1 MELFT
6 GSGVALVTPFTEDL
20 QVDYSKFEALIG
32 FHLKHQTDALIVC
45 GTTGEAPT
53 ISDDEKLKLF
63 ELAVKTVQGRV
74 PIIAGTGSNDTRHVI
89 EMSKKAQA
97 LGVDALLVVTP
108 YYNKSSQAGLVAHFT
123 AIADAVDIPII
134 LYNVPSRT
142 GINIEPSTVQ
152 VLAGHPNIAALK
164 EASGNISQ
172 IVEMARIIPEGF
184 RLYSGNDDHVVP
196 LLSVGG
202 HGVITVIG
210 NVVPQMVHDM
220 VAAYLQGDVKKAM
233 ALQLK
238 LKPLNDALFTE
249 VNPIPVKTAMNL
261 MGFEVGPMR
270 LPLVPMDPNKEERM
284 VEVLKRFDLL

>member
-123 AIADAVDIPII
+123 AIADAYEVMTNGRPYKKSMSFKEVKIEFERCSGIHFDPELVDIF
-134 LYNVPSRT
+134 
-142 GINIEPSTVQ
+142 
-152 VLAGHPNIAALK
+152 LAIHNKMP
-164 EASGNISQ
+164 
-172 IVEMARIIPEGF
+172 
-184 RLYSGNDDHVVP
+184 
-196 LLSVGG
+196 
-202 HGVITVIG
+202 
-210 NVVPQMVHDM
+210 
-220 VAAYLQGDVKKAM
+220 
-233 ALQLK
+233 
-238 LKPLNDALFTE
+238 
-249 VNPIPVKTAMNL
+249 VNPQ
-261 MGFEVGPMR
+261 
-270 LPLVPMDPNKEERM
+270 
-284 VEVLKRFDLL
+284 